1 MSMSLTL
8 TWDVTHARPYN
19 IFCQNMNAWRI
30 RITQQCF
37 KYINEAT
44 IITALPKIVNY
55 DSRVEMTCNMQSL
68 EFQSRSLWS

>member
-1 MSMSLTL
+1 MQS
-8 TWDVTHARPYN
+8 N
-19 IFCQNMNAWRI
+19 INVGCNSHKALEHFLSKMNVWRI

-37 KYINEAT
+37 KYINEANL
-44 IITALPKIVNY
+44 ITALPKIVNY